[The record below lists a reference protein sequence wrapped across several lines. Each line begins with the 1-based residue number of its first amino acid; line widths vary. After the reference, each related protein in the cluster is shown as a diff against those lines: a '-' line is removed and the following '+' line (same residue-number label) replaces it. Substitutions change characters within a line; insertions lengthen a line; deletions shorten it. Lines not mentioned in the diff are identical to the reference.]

1 MAKQLISLRLKDMYA
16 IKHSLQNVVR
26 QKKQELDFIKQ
37 QGKVEDSIKI
47 EQLESDIAHEEWLV
61 QNMVNEIEDF
71 KLDKGIN

>member
-1 MAKQLISLRLKDMYA
+1 MAKQLISLRLRDMYA

-26 QKKQELDFIKQ
+26 QKKQELGFIKQ

-47 EQLESDIAHEEWLV
+47 EQLESDIAHEGWLV
-61 QNMVNEIEDF
+61 QKMVNEIEDF

>member
-1 MAKQLISLRLKDMYA
+1 MAKQLISLRLRDMYA

-37 QGKVEDSIKI
+37 QGKSEDNIKI
-47 EQLESDIAHEEWLV
+47 EQLESDIDHEEWLV
-61 QNMVNEIEDF
+61 QKMVNEIEDF

>member
-1 MAKQLISLRLKDMYA
+1 MAKQLISLRLRDMYA

>member
-1 MAKQLISLRLKDMYA
+1 MAKQLVVLRLKDMYA

-37 QGKVEDSIKI
+37 QGKSEDSIKI

-61 QNMVNEIEDF
+61 QKMVNEIEDF
-71 KLDKGIN
+71 KLDKGIK

>member
-61 QNMVNEIEDF
+61 QNMVNEIKDF